1 MTQPIGILGGS
12 FDPVHNG
19 HLHMATTFLK
29 ELDLAEL
36 RFVPLNNPA
45 HRTAPLASSEQ
56 RLEMLKLAVENHAL
70 LKVDDCELQRDG
82 VSYTINTLK
91 LFRENIGDTP
101 LCMIIGM
108 ENFKTLNSWH
118 QWRSLLDYAH
128 IVIANRPG
136 NDAQKNNNKMD
147 NEMQEF
153 MDSYMTKLVTD
164 LHQQPAGCIIRLD
177 IPMLDISSTQIRI
190 NFQSGPMSNF
200 KSESLLP
207 DKVLD
212 FIQTHQLYNN

>member
-1 MTQPIGILGGS
+1 MTRPIGILGGA

-19 HLHMATTFLK
+19 HLHLATTFLK

-36 RFVPLNNPA
+36 RFIPVNNPA
-45 HRTAPLASSEQ
+45 HRSTPLASSEQ
-56 RLEMLKLAVENHAL
+56 RLEMLKLAVENQAYF
-70 LKVDDCELQRDG
+70 KVDDCELQRDE

-91 LFRENIGDTP
+91 LIRKNIGDTP
-101 LCMIIGM
+101 LCMLVGL

-118 QWRSLLDYAH
+118 QWRSLLDYTH

-136 NDAQKNNNKMD
+136 SDTNKNKMD
-147 NEMQEF
+147 DEMQEF
-153 MDSYMTKLVTD
+153 MNNFITTSIKD
-164 LHQQPAGCIIRLD
+164 LHRQSAGCIMKLD
-177 IPMLDISSTQIRI
+177 IPMLDISSTQIRN
-190 NFQSGPMSNF
+190 NFQTSL

-212 FIQTHQLYNN
+212 FIQIHHLYNN